1 MTEIAN
7 NRVLLTTRWLV
18 YLIMGLIALVGAV
31 LASVSAILPF
41 YWTEASASIA
51 KEYPA
56 LDAASLYP
64 KIYVIFALGIL
75 LLGIVWVVMHKL
87 LAIVGSVED
96 GNPFV
101 LANAIRLKA
110 IGWLM
115 VAVQIIGI
123 PLAIVAREAANLF
136 GENNV
141 DLDISLNG
149 ILSILLVF
157 ILAGIFERGAEMR
170 EELEGTV

>member
-7 NRVLLTTRWLV
+7 NRVLMTTRWLV
-18 YLIMGLIALVGAV
+18 YFIMGMIALAGTV
-31 LASVSAILPF
+31 LALVSVILPF
-41 YWTEASASIA
+41 YWSEAAASLA
-51 KEYPA
+51 KQYPA
-56 LDAASLYP
+56 LDAAAVYP
-64 KIYVIFALGIL
+64 KLYVIFALGIL
-75 LLGIVWVVMHKL
+75 VLGVVWTVMRKL
-87 LAIVGSVED
+87 LAIVSSVED

-115 VAVQIIGI
+115 ITVQIIGI
-123 PLAIVAREAANLF
+123 PLAMVAKQTANLF
-136 GENNV
+136 GENDVGVN
-141 DLDISLNG
+141 ISLNG

-157 ILAGIFERGAEMR
+157 IVAGIFERGAVMR